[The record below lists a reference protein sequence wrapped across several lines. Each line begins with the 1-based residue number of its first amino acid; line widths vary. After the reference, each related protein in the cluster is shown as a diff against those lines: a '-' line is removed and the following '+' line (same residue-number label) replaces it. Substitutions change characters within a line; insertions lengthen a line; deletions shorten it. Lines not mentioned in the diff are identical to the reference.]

1 MLDFWISHIAGI
13 VSPLAG
19 GDPRWS
25 VSSMWV
31 LPTPLL
37 PTTTHLIVR
46 SRRMVVSRPPFVGE
60 DSARRCEEPRSWV
73 GVILYLAFEI
83 PSSCGQSPSPPVKWP
98 EGCPRRGKQTEGAF
112 FLASLPLALLPL
124 GLRESLSQS
133 ELDALLHN
141 TRSSQGRNLD
151 ARRIRG
157 RWRLVGNTRK
167 RWGCSLGARRRTRRR
182 RGATPPRPHRR
193 HPIITRQQA
202 TTTSS
207 PRCSH

>member
-60 DSARRCEEPRSWV
+60 DSAP
-73 GVILYLAFEI
+73 
-83 PSSCGQSPSPPVKWP
+83 
-98 EGCPRRGKQTEGAF
+98 TM
-112 FLASLPLALLPL
+112 
-124 GLRESLSQS
+124 
-133 ELDALLHN
+133 
-141 TRSSQGRNLD
+141 
-151 ARRIRG
+151 
-157 RWRLVGNTRK
+157 
-167 RWGCSLGARRRTRRR
+167 
-182 RGATPPRPHRR
+182 
-193 HPIITRQQA
+193 
-202 TTTSS
+202 
-207 PRCSH
+207 